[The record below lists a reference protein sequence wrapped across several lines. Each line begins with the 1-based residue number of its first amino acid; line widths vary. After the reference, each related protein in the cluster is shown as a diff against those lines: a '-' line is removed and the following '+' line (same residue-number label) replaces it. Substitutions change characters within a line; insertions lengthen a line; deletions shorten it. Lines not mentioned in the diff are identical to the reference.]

1 MKKTLSIVL
10 AAVMLLSVTAGLNL
24 TALAGTYGDFN
35 YSIQYDG
42 TIEVTGYVGVED
54 EIVIPDE
61 IANRTVTSIGAS
73 AFQGKSIT
81 AVVIPDTIVEV
92 KNNAFHTTAL
102 TEITIPGSVMTI
114 GDSAFWSCKSL
125 KRAVLEDGVE
135 TIGKS
140 AFAESNA
147 LSSVSMPESLRTIDD
162 AAFDRCFPLDVKIPN
177 GVETIGQS
185 AFNYCNIFTELV
197 IPDSVTSIGNS
208 AFGNCSKLISVTI
221 PNSVTA
227 FGEDIFRSCS
237 NLVSA
242 VFEDGV
248 TVIPKG
254 MFSGCEKLSSVTIP
268 DSVTSIGNSA
278 FNGCRQLTHIDLS
291 ENLTVIGEHAFGY
304 SGLTS
309 VKLPDKMTSLSN
321 YAFSECD
328 SLMEIGFPDG
338 LKEIGNH
345 VFRKCTALEEI
356 ILPDSIEK
364 IGWCAFQGANS
375 LKAVNP
381 SNPDDL
387 TSTSILP
394 EGLKRIED
402 GAFNGCSL
410 TGLVIPDS
418 VEYMGSNAFSQNSR
432 LKDVTIGKG
441 LTSLDGQV
449 FCGTGLTEITIPDNI
464 KTIGS
469 GAFKSCGSLKNVMIS
484 DSVEVI
490 GDEAFSACKSLESI
504 FIPDSVT
511 KLGVDIFNSCTSL
524 TDIRLSRSLTD
535 IPREAFSSCKS
546 LKSIELPEGI
556 TRIGVSAYQ
565 NCTALERVILPNT
578 LREIS
583 CDIEAAGWSGG
594 SFSGCTSLKNIDLP
608 YGLDSIWY
616 GSFSGCTSLESIVM
630 PETVRN
636 TCGSSFSRCTSLKR
650 AVVYGLGASGGYR
663 YQAIG
668 SEFYGCTALEE
679 VIIADNPPYLSQS
692 TFDHCTSLKTVT
704 VPESVRWIGNW
715 VFAGCNSLESVTILN
730 RNCEIYGDSSVDT
743 ADMIYGYKN
752 STAHRY
758 AKEKNKY
765 FVPLDTRITIDG
777 EMGSVTFNGQ
787 PISYETVS
795 VDYGISYTLN
805 AIAGENQEFVGWMA
819 DGKMIT
825 TSPSFTTVAYA
836 DVTYT
841 PVFNDKTAESFDVI
855 FMDYYGNVATI
866 INSSALADLE
876 AMPEAPEY
884 IGLTFDGWSKTLEQ
898 VKALNQPETV
908 YAQYSSDLAMNYT
921 VTAKGCNIT
930 VDGVTAQDTA
940 SAHYNSKVTVSPVN
954 PQEDVNYGWRIN
966 NNAQPAAYGE
976 SYTFFCGSDIT
987 LKFVAGRKAVPSVTC
1002 ISKTADGAKVKF
1014 LATRCVPSD
1023 CRLIESGFIYGKG
1036 MAADDLVLENV
1047 GLSQGTAGGTVKQL
1061 KNKDNSPDGQFA
1073 LTYGVAAMN
1082 ATAAARAYVIYSDAD
1097 NNISVAYSNV
1107 LIHTYDT
1114 V

>member
-42 TIEVTGYVGVED
+42 TIEVTGYVGVD
-54 EIVIPDE
+54 NEIIIPDE

-81 AVVIPDTIVEV
+81 AVVIPDTIVEI

-114 GDSAFWSCKSL
+114 GDSAFYRCLSL
-125 KRAVLEDGVE
+125 TKAVLEEGVEAIGEQSFADCPVTMVSLPDSLITIGGSAFSRCTQFNFKIPSGVE
-135 TIGKS
+135 TIG
-140 AFAESNA
+140 N
-147 LSSVSMPESLRTIDD
+147 
-162 AAFDRCFPLDVKIPN
+162 
-177 GVETIGQS
+177 S
-185 AFNYCNIFTELV
+185 AFNECHSITELV
-197 IPDSVTSIGNS
+197 IPDSVTSIGSNVFS
-208 AFGNCSKLISVTI
+208 ECSNLKSVTI
-221 PNSVTA
+221 PNSVTT
-227 FGEDIFRSCS
+227 FGEHIFVGCR

-242 VFEDGV
+242 VFEEGV
-248 TVIPKG
+248 TAIPKG
-254 MFSGCEKLSSVTIP
+254 MFYGCEKLSSVTIP

-278 FNGCRQLTHIDLS
+278 FSGCRQLSHIDLP
-291 ENLTVIGEHAFGY
+291 ENLTAIGENAFQS

-309 VKLPDKMTSLSN
+309 VKLPDTITSIPN
-321 YAFSECD
+321 YAFLYCE
-328 SLMEIGFPDG
+328 SLTDITFPEG
-338 LKEIGNH
+338 LKEIGAH
-345 VFRKCTALEEI
+345 AFRGCDKLEKL
-356 ILPDSIEK
+356 ILPDSLEK
-364 IGWCAFQGANS
+364 IGGCAFQWCHA
-375 LKAVNP
+375 LRAVNP
-381 SNPDDL
+381 FDPDDL

-394 EGLKRIED
+394 ENLKRIED
-402 GAFNGCSL
+402 GAFNHCELSGV
-410 TGLVIPDS
+410 VIPDS
-418 VEYMGSNAFSQNSR
+418 VEYMGTNAFSQIPS
-432 LKDVTIGKG
+432 LTDVTIGKG

-449 FCGTGLTEITIPDNI
+449 FCGTGLTEIIIPGNI
-464 KTIGS
+464 KTVS
-469 GAFKSCGSLKNVMIS
+469 SSAFADCGSLKSVIIS
-484 DSVEVI
+484 DGVEVI
-490 GDEAFSACKSLESI
+490 GDGAFSACKSLESI

-511 KLGVDIFNSCTSL
+511 KLGADIFNSCISL

-535 IPREAFSSCKS
+535 IPREAFSNCKS

-556 TRIGVSAYQ
+556 TRIGVSAFQ

-679 VIIADNPPYLSQS
+679 VIIADDPPYLYQS